1 LETGLN
7 LETALNLDGDAAAGT
22 KHFMDLRLYIRGT
35 LWAGGL
41 LILSLA
47 VAGALWLI
55 LATIG
60 DEPGS
65 QGAKGVAVVAIVGLI
80 IDVLALNVLLAL
92 TELTRPPRLPRDPQD
107 LPPT

>member
-1 LETGLN
+1 MPPTNYLPGLN
-7 LETALNLDGDAAAGT
+7 LETGL
-22 KHFMDLRLYIRGT
+22 KREMDLRTYIRGT

-41 LILSLA
+41 LLLALA

-65 QGAKGVAVVAIVGLI
+65 QGAKGVAVVATVGLI
-80 IDVLALNVLLAL
+80 IDVLVLNVLLAL
-92 TELTRPPRLPRDPQD
+92 TELTRSPRLPRDPSG
-107 LPPT
+107 PPAT

>member
-1 LETGLN
+1 MLN
-7 LETALNLDGDAAAGT
+7 LEAGLNLDGDAVAAT
-22 KHFMDLRLYIRGT
+22 KHHMDLRSYIRGT

-41 LILSLA
+41 LLLALA

-80 IDVLALNVLLAL
+80 IDVLALNVILAL
-92 TELTRPPRLPRDPQD
+92 TELTRPPRLPQDPPDQ
-107 LPPT
+107 PPT